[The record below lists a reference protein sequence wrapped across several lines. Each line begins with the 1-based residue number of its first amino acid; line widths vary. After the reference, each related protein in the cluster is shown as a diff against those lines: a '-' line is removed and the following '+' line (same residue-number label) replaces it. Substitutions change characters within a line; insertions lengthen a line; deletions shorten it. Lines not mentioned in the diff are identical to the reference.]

1 MKQALRKSF
10 PNELSEI
17 RSRRETDWRLR
28 ARLAPRFILFQS
40 LCSCQRTTASVLLVP
55 TSLASACAPAPCTL
69 CAEASFSPVRAWAS
83 LFLPVTWRPG
93 SHIPTSFASQEAVLP
108 SGEGGRMVPR
118 SFSQAQPDLVC
129 SRDAEL
135 PGPAHA
141 SALRL
146 ADGKPGCLKPLSM
159 GRIISNWG
167 LC

>member
-1 MKQALRKSF
+1 MSSLKFGAGERLTGGLEPDWHPGLSYSRACALA
-10 PNELSEI
+10 
-17 RSRRETDWRLR
+17 REPLPQFW
-28 ARLAPRFILFQS
+28 A
-40 LCSCQRTTASVLLVP
+40 LLVP

-69 CAEASFSPVRAWAS
+69 CTEASFSPVRAWAS

-93 SHIPTSFASQEAVLP
+93 SHIPTSFATQEAVLP